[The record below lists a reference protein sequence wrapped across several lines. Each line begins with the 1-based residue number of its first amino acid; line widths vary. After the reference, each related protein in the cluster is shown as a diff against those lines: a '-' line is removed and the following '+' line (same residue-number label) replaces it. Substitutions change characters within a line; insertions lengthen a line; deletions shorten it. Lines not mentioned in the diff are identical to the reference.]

1 MSGRMLREAY
11 EKLIAENITWLMTC
25 PQSLERE
32 HILAVLQCS
41 VDHEYRAARTDAQI
55 AELVAVLR
63 ELADCAEYWSE
74 YDVPIGIHDRIKTAL
89 AKAGA
94 DE

>member
-1 MSGRMLREAY
+1 MSLSERVKLADCAHGCIKDML
-11 EKLIAENITWLMTC
+11 
-25 PQSLERE
+25 
-32 HILAVLQCS
+32 
-41 VDHEYRAARTDAQI
+41 AARTDAQI

-74 YDVPIGIHDRIKTAL
+74 YDVPIGIHDRIKAAL
-89 AKAGA
+89 AMAGA